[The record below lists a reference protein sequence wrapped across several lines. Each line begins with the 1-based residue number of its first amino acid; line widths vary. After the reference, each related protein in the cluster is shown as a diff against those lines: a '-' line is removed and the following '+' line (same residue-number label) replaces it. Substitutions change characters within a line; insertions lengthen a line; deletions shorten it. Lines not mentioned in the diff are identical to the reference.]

1 MKRKIAKS
9 VDRDIVLLNDI
20 DPNTKFYGGINV
32 LGNQK
37 FCIQMQEN
45 KPSERC
51 NFLYFDY
58 ITQHPSARLSFFM
71 PFASVKEAIDFC
83 MESHIPIFEFDSV
96 KELLA
101 WAAE

>member
-1 MKRKIAKS
+1 MKRKIVQS
-9 VDRDIVLLNDI
+9 VDQNTVLLKDI
-20 DPNTKFYGGINV
+20 DTNTKFYGGKHS
-32 LGNQK
+32 LGAQK

-58 ITQHPSARLSFFM
+58 ITQHPSARLSSL
-71 PFASVKEAIDFC
+71 PFASAKEAIDFC
-83 MESHIPIFEFDSV
+83 MEHNMPIFEFDSV